1 MHLSVALFPLLTEL
15 YSISVPAF
23 SGSLSLPDRMETP
36 SRYRLNLG
44 ALTVLL
50 CMGPPCL

>member
-23 SGSLSLPDRMETP
+23 SGSLSLPDRMEAP
-36 SRYRLNLG
+36 SRYHLNLCVLT
-44 ALTVLL
+44 ALLW
-50 CMGPPCL
+50 MGPPCL